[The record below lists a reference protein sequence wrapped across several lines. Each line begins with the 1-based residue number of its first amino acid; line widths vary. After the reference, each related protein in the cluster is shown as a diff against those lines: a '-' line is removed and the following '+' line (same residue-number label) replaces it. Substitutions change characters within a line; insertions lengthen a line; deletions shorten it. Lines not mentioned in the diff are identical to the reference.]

1 MQSPRDNY
9 QDQTESVL
17 TSLNSNILHLT
28 DIIKKLQAKNEYLQ
42 ATVKVLT
49 YDKKALQEENA
60 RLVSVNK
67 SLLNSENRA
76 DGKNAY
82 VTDISKDEISN
93 NQIANQLVSST
104 SSNDIDS
111 SIENSSKIIQN
122 KNESEKGSNQVNC
135 SNIANVVN
143 ISLDR
148 ECFSENTTFNNS
160 SSNLFSN
167 VSSHIIRPG
176 YPSPMNSQGIL
187 KYSLYLLYFNNKHI
201 FYCVL
206 LILIILCYLKYLILL
221 TTLFRKIN

>member
-1 MQSPRDNY
+1 MCVLLNTEFFKCTKKQITGILFFYTTKITLMQSPRDNF

-17 TSLNSNILHLT
+17 NSLNSNILHLT

-49 YDKKALQEENA
+49 YDKKTLQEENA

-67 SLLNSENRA
+67 SLLGPENRA
-76 DGKNAY
+76 DGNNAY
-82 VTDISKDEISN
+82 VNDIRKDEVSN

-111 SIENSSKIIQN
+111 SIENSNKIVQ
-122 KNESEKGSNQVNC
+122 NESENGSNQVNC

-160 SSNLFSN
+160 SSNLFPN
-167 VSSHIIRPG
+167 ISSRIIRPG
-176 YPSPMNSQGIL
+176 FPSPMNSQGI
-187 KYSLYLLYFNNKHI
+187 F
-201 FYCVL
+201 
-206 LILIILCYLKYLILL
+206 
-221 TTLFRKIN
+221 